1 MTNGESSNEEEYRKR
16 YVRFQRLLGMEVF
29 TEDGRRVGTVED
41 VTFDPKTGDLV
52 RFLVTVTEQPSGGGL
67 LPLPGGGGRRTET
80 VDASLVKAVGD
91 IIIIESPEKGSSGGE
106 GKRKK
111 KEESVPAEPSDLEI

>member
-1 MTNGESSNEEEYRKR
+1 MTNGESSNEEEYRRR

-52 RFLVTVTEQPSGGGL
+52 RFLVTITEQPSGGGL

-80 VDASLVKAVGD
+80 IDAGLVKAVGD
-91 IIIIESPEKGSSGGE
+91 IIIVESPEKASSGEE

-111 KEESVPAEPSDLEI
+111 QESSPAKPSDLEI

>member
-1 MTNGESSNEEEYRKR
+1 MTNGESGNEEEYKKR
-16 YVRFQRLLGMEVF
+16 YVRFQRILGMEVF

-52 RFLVTVTEQPSGGGL
+52 RFLVTVTNQPSGGGL

-80 VDASLVKAVGD
+80 VDAELVKAVGD
-91 IIIIESPEKGSSGGE
+91 IIIIESTEKASSGE
-106 GKRKK
+106 GRERKK
-111 KEESVPAEPSDLEI
+111 QESSPAKPSDLEI

>member
-1 MTNGESSNEEEYRKR
+1 MTNGEISNEEEYKKR

-52 RFLVTVTEQPSGGGL
+52 RFLVIVTEQSSSGGL
-67 LPLPGGGGRRTET
+67 LPLPSGGGRRTEAI
-80 VDASLVKAVGD
+80 DAKLVKAVGD
-91 IIIIESPEKGSSGGE
+91 IIIIESPEKASSGEE
-106 GKRKK
+106 GK
-111 KEESVPAEPSDLEI
+111 EENSQVKPSDLEI